1 MRVMMAERAIMW
13 RDLDR
18 KRAHKKM
25 LDDEMMP
32 RLLLDGDDV
41 LARVSLVVHSYSFAG
56 AGAGLNSITIKR
68 ISWSPTL
75 VSPWSGWPP

>member
-1 MRVMMAERAIMW
+1 MMMTERAIMW

-18 KRAHKKM
+18 ERAHEFV
-25 LDDEMMP
+25 LDHEMMP
-32 RLLLDGDDV
+32 RLLLDGNSV
-41 LARVSLVVHSYSFAG
+41 LTRVSLLVHSYCF
-56 AGAGLNSITIKR
+56 AGAGLNSITTRR

>member
-1 MRVMMAERAIMW
+1 MMMAERAIMW
-13 RDLDR
+13 RDLYR
-18 KRAHKKM
+18 KSAHKLI
-25 LDDEMMP
+25 LDHEMMP

-41 LARVSLVVHSYSFAG
+41 LARVSLVFHSYCF
-56 AGAGLNSITIKR
+56 AGAGLNSNTIRR